1 LARGSPRYFLVF
13 LVPKLRLGMPSAKLR
28 FAATIP
34 AGDPYSLE
42 KKSKC
47 RRKITIT
54 KRMKSKIK
62 EQD

>member
-1 LARGSPRYFLVF
+1 
-13 LVPKLRLGMPSAKLR
+13 MPSAKLR